1 MTILLVSV
9 WMHVVMGVS
18 QTVGTTAG
26 AISGIVTDSTGSV
39 RPGVVIVVTGDSLM
53 GARTVTSGGDGRYA
67 VAALPPGDYAI
78 VFTLAGFAR
87 ERREGVHVSLGFT
100 ATIQVVLQPAAQEEV
115 NVTRD
120 APIVDARSTALGAS
134 FDATTLANLPGSRGM
149 GAILAATPSVH
160 LTAAEVGAT
169 GRGVVGAFSA
179 YGTFAANRLMIEGI
193 NVAGIN
199 PTGLS
204 LDYGPFDEVSVG
216 TGAHSVEWPAPGVQ
230 MQITT
235 RSGGNR
241 YGGSFYSDVERR
253 QWQSFNINADQ
264 IARGAEGSSAV
275 PARETN
281 RLWSYYD
288 LNAGAGGFIRRD
300 RLWWYGSVR
309 RQGAA
314 RQSVRFPVM
323 PLETRLTNYGGKLTA
338 QVAGRHRLIAFGQTS
353 TNDQPTR
360 LEPFGQ
366 GGVTA
371 NTALYESE
379 AATANS
385 HAWGSVWKVEW
396 NAVVRDALF
405 LEIRGG
411 QFRANRRERPNGFAP
426 RSEDVTTLT
435 VAGGG
440 RDWQT
445 AATREQLYGAASYAP
460 AGGAGRHVL
469 KAGGEM
475 ARAGGTESWWSG
487 YPGDVLHVL
496 RAGRPSE
503 VYLLQTPSQTENG
516 LWAFAAYAS
525 DTWRVHRF
533 TLTFGGRFDRYRVFR
548 PAQQHPAGRFNTE
561 PQTFEAVD
569 NVIDWN
575 VFAPRFGLVFDVS
588 GDARTLLK
596 VSAGQYWIPP
606 GPEVGANANPNA
618 NVWWRRYAWSDPN
631 GSGQWD
637 EGETGAL
644 LGARGGTAVES
655 LDPEWSLPYVRE
667 GTAFF
672 EREVRRG
679 AAVRTGVVW
688 RGERN
693 QFQRENQN
701 QPAGDFSVPI
711 LVPDPGPDGLPGTP
725 DDGPA
730 VQAWQLTA
738 EALTRTAQNIVRN
751 SAHSASDYWTW
762 EFGFT
767 VRGHRRWS
775 INAGLVHTWTREQA
789 NVYQGQSLRQYQN
802 AVIPNDF
809 INTDEDGRHA
819 WRIWSA
825 RISGTYFGPW
835 DVRVTPFLR
844 HQTGQPFGRTFV
856 AALNYSRT
864 VRILAEPIGTR
875 RQANITIADV
885 RVEKGF
891 RVGKAG
897 RLAGFLDVFNL
908 FNANP
913 ENVNWSSGTFL
924 RPLSI
929 VSPRLARVGL
939 KFDW

>member
-1 MTILLVSV
+1 MTLLLVCV

-18 QTVGTTAG
+18 QTVGTTVG
-26 AISGIVTDSTGSV
+26 TITGIVTDSSGGA
-39 RPGVVIVVTGDSLM
+39 RPGVAIVVTGDALM
-53 GARTVTSGGDGRYA
+53 GTRTTRSDADGRYA

-78 VFTLAGFAR
+78 VFILAGFAR
-87 ERREGVHVSLGFT
+87 ERREGVHISLGFT
-100 ATIQVVLQPAAQEEV
+100 ATIHVALQPSAREEV
-115 NVTRD
+115 IVTRD
-120 APIVDARSTALGAS
+120 APMIDARSTALGTS
-134 FDATTLANLPGSRGM
+134 FDAAALANLPGSRGL
-149 GAILAATPSVH
+149 GAILVATPSVH
-160 LTAAEVGAT
+160 LTAAEVGST
-169 GRGVVGAFSA
+169 GRGVVGAYGA
-179 YGTFAANRLMIEGI
+179 YGTFGANRPMIEGI
-193 NVAGIN
+193 NVSGVVPA
-199 PTGLS
+199 GLS
-204 LDYGPFDEVSVG
+204 LDYGLFDEVSVG

-241 YGGSFYSDVERR
+241 YRGSIYSDVERR
-253 QWQSFNINADQ
+253 QWQSFNIDADQ
-264 IARGAEGSSAV
+264 IARGVDGSSAV
-275 PARETN
+275 PARESN

-288 LNAGAGGFIRRD
+288 LNAGAGGFIRRN

-309 RQGAA
+309 RQEAA

-323 PLETRLTNYGGKLTA
+323 PLETRLTNYGGKLTG
-338 QVAGRHRLIAFGQTS
+338 QIAGQHRLIAFGQTT
-353 TNDQPTR
+353 TNDEPTR
-360 LEPFGQ
+360 LDPFGQ
-366 GGVTA
+366 GGVTV
-371 NTALYESE
+371 NTALHLSE
-379 AATANS
+379 ASTANS
-385 HAWGSVWKVEW
+385 HAWGGVWKVEW
-396 NAVVRDALF
+396 NGVVRDTLF
-405 LEIRGG
+405 LEVRAGQWRGS
-411 QFRANRRERPNGFAP
+411 RRERPNGFAP
-426 RSEDVTTLT
+426 RSEDVTTLI

-445 AATREQLYGAASYAP
+445 GGPREQLYAAASYAP

-469 KAGGEM
+469 KTGVEM
-475 ARAGGTESWWSG
+475 ARSVSTETWWLG

-503 VYLLQTPSQTENG
+503 VYLLQTPSQAENG
-516 LWAFAAYAS
+516 LRAFAAYAS

-548 PAQQHPAGRFNTE
+548 PAQQHPAGKFNTE
-561 PQTFEAVD
+561 SQTFEAVD

-575 VFAPRFGLVFDVS
+575 VFAPRLGLVFDVS
-588 GDARTLLK
+588 GDARTLVK
-596 VSAGQYWIPP
+596 VSAGQYWIPQ
-606 GPEVGANANPNA
+606 GQEVGANANPNA
-618 NVWWRRYAWSDPN
+618 NQWWRRYAWSDPN

-637 EGETGAL
+637 EGGIA

-655 LDPEWSLPYVRE
+655 LDPGLSLPYLRE
-667 GTAFF
+667 VTAFF
-672 EREVRRG
+672 EREVRTG
-679 AAVRTGVVW
+679 VAVRTGVVW

-693 QFQRENQN
+693 QFQRENVN
-701 QPAGDFSVPI
+701 LPAGDFSVPI
-711 LVPDPGPDGLPGTP
+711 MVPDPGPDGLPGTP

-738 EALTRTAQNIVRN
+738 EALTRVDALNVVRN

-762 EFGFT
+762 ELGVT
-767 VRGHRRWS
+767 VRADRRWS
-775 INAGLVHTWTREQA
+775 INAGMVHTWTREQS
-789 NVYQGQSLRQYQN
+789 NVYLGQSVRQYQN
-802 AVIPNDF
+802 AAIPNDF
-809 INTDEDGRHA
+809 INTDEDGRHS

-885 RVEKGF
+885 RIEKGF
-891 RVGKAG
+891 RMGNAG

-913 ENVNWSSGTFL
+913 ENPSWSSGTFL

-929 VSPRLARVGL
+929 VAPRLARIGV

>member
-1 MTILLVSV
+1 
-9 WMHVVMGVS
+9 MGVT

-26 AISGIVTDSTGSV
+26 AITGVVTDSTGGV
-39 RPGVVIVVTGDSLM
+39 RPGVAIVVTGDALM
-53 GARTVTSGGDGRYA
+53 GARTATSGGDGRYA
-67 VAALPPGDYAI
+67 IAALPPGDYTI

-87 ERREGVHVSLGFT
+87 EQREGVRVRLAFT
-100 ATIQVVLQPAAQEEV
+100 ATIHVVLRPAAQEEV
-115 NVTRD
+115 IVTRD
-120 APIVDARSTALGAS
+120 TPVVDARSTALGSS
-134 FDATTLANLPGSRGM
+134 FDAATLANLPGSRGM

-169 GRGVVGAFSA
+169 GRGVVGNYSA
-179 YGTFAANRLMIEGI
+179 YGTFAANRPMIEGI
-193 NVAGIN
+193 NVNGIN
-199 PTGLS
+199 PLGLN

-241 YGGSFYSDVERR
+241 YGGSLYADVE
-253 QWQSFNINADQ
+253 QHEWQAFNIDADQ
-264 IARGAEGSSAV
+264 VARGAEGSPAV
-275 PARETN
+275 PAREGN

-309 RQGAA
+309 HQDAA
-314 RQSVRFPVM
+314 RQSLRFPVM
-323 PLETRLTNYGGKLTA
+323 PLETRFANYGGKLTG
-338 QVAGRHRLIAFGQTS
+338 QIAGQHRLIAFGQTS
-353 TNDQPTR
+353 SNDQPTR
-360 LEPFGQ
+360 LDPF
-366 GGVTA
+366 VLTA
-371 NTALYESE
+371 NTAFHLSE
-379 AATANS
+379 TSTSNS
-385 HAWGSVWKVEW
+385 HAGGGVWKVEW
-396 NAVVRDALF
+396 NAVARDALF
-405 LEIRGG
+405 LEVRAG
-411 QFRANRRERPNGFAP
+411 QFSGTRHERPNGFAP
-426 RSEDVTTLT
+426 RSEDLGTLI

-445 AATREQLYGAASYAP
+445 GASREQLNGAASYAP

-469 KAGGEM
+469 KAGGEV
-475 ARAGGTESWWSG
+475 ARAVSTESWWSG

-496 RAGRPSE
+496 RSGNASE
-503 VYLLQTPSQTENG
+503 VYLLQTPSQAENG

-561 PQTFEAVD
+561 PQMFEAVD

-575 VFAPRFGLVFDVS
+575 VFAPRLGLVFDVS

-596 VSAGQYWIPP
+596 VSAGQYWVPP
-606 GPEVGANANPNA
+606 AQEVGANANPNA
-618 NVWWRRYAWSDPN
+618 NQWWNRYAWSDLN

-637 EGETGAL
+637 EGEQIGKPIDS
-644 LGARGGTAVES
+644 RGGIGVES
-655 LDPEWSLPYVRE
+655 LDPGLSLPYVRE
-667 GTAFF
+667 VTAFF
-672 EREVRRG
+672 EREVRPG

-688 RGERN
+688 RGERD
-693 QFQRENQN
+693 QFQRENLNRQ
-701 QPAGDFSVPI
+701 AADFSVPI
-711 LVPDPGPDGLPGTP
+711 LVSDPGPDNKLGSA

-738 EALTRTAQNIVRN
+738 EALDRPPLNIVRN
-751 SAHSASDYWTW
+751 AAHSASDYWTW
-762 EFGFT
+762 ELGVT

-775 INAGLVHTWTREQA
+775 INAGLVHTWTREQS
-789 NVYQGQSLRQYQN
+789 NTYLGQPLRQYQN
-802 AVIPNDF
+802 AAIPNDF

-825 RISGTYFGPW
+825 RVSGTYFAPW

-844 HQTGQPFGRTFV
+844 HQTGQPFGRTFTTRL
-856 AALNYSRT
+856 LNYSPT

-885 RVEKGF
+885 RMEKGF
-891 RVGKAG
+891 RMGNAG

-913 ENVNWSSGTFL
+913 ESMSWSTDTFL
-924 RPLSI
+924 KPLSI